1 MVTSTLNTIDSQQTS
16 VVNLTTQ
23 RIRPMSATISQFDN
37 VSELTIVNT
46 NGSFK
51 FMYFDND
58 NDLYEV
64 LSKLP
69 IDLQNISYE

>member
-1 MVTSTLNTIDSQQTS
+1 MVTSTPNTIDSQTS